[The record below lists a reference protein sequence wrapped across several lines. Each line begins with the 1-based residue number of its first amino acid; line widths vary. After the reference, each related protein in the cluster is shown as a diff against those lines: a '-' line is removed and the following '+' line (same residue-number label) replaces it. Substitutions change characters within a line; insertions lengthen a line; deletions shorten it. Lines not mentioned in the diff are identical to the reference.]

1 MPFESRKGWLA
12 CRLHELEA
20 SNVALRSQVKDLSR
34 KLTVERALRKI
45 REGKRKKALSNSEPV

>member
-1 MPFESRKGWLA
+1 VPLESKTGRLV

-20 SNVALRSQVKDLSR
+20 SNVALRSQVRDLSR

-45 REGKRKKALSNSEPV
+45 REGNRKKALRNSESV